1 MLRIGIRSK
10 TDIEYGEI
18 LGKFLEMLEINLPI
32 AVKVILKTMPIE
44 KLSNFSPIKN
54 QIINGINKKI
64 EEQGFAIKISD
75 IELKDNEIV
84 ISSAQTSKADIEN
97 ELKKLL
103 NNFLRQKGISENEID
118 LEKVSLTIDEQE

>member
-18 LGKFLEMLEINLPI
+18 LGKFLELLEINLPTPLKF
-32 AVKVILKTMPIE
+32 VLKTMPIE
-44 KLSNFSPIKN
+44 KLSNFAPIKN
-54 QIINGINKKI
+54 QIINGMNKKI
-64 EEQGFAIKISD
+64 EERGFEIKISD

-84 ISSAQTSKADIEN
+84 ISSEQTSKADIED

-118 LEKVSLTIDEQE
+118 LEKVSLKIAEQE